1 MIKKRIF
8 KILRSIVLG
17 LLLLAVI
24 LVAASA
30 ISNINLPTH
39 SQVTERLSDVEK
51 ARLSE
56 VFHLR
61 TTLGDAAWPGWGQ
74 QQIPIIVYNE
84 EYAFL
89 VGYPNPPDGW
99 RKMPQ
104 NEWRGGPWEAVPDD
118 TFEGEVYYRQ
128 PLDDPEKT
136 PENFTV
142 LVGERWVATMGTLE
156 YGEISFYNQF
166 PDELPPNIRP
176 IVPYRLVWKLIMGNT
191 ETYIGGLEHESF
203 HAFQGSQALSRLA
216 AAEYVSPMEKQYP
229 WGDAVMQESWQN
241 ELDLLLQAVRAP
253 SDTECKDLARQFL
266 AARDQRREDSGLS
279 QEMVNYERQREWL
292 EGLAKYNEITIV
304 RLAGSFPGY
313 VPLATLSIDPGFK
326 HYSGSEKYW
335 STQIDEVKRLSGRE
349 GETRFY
355 YSGMAQAVI
364 LDRLMPGW
372 KEQAF
377 QPDVMLEDL
386 LRQAVE

>member
-1 MIKKRIF
+1 
-8 KILRSIVLG
+8 
-17 LLLLAVI
+17 
-24 LVAASA
+24 
-30 ISNINLPTH
+30 
-39 SQVTERLSDVEK
+39 
-51 ARLSE
+51 
-56 VFHLR
+56 
-61 TTLGDAAWPGWGQ
+61 
-74 QQIPIIVYNE
+74 
-84 EYAFL
+84 
-89 VGYPNPPDGW
+89 
-99 RKMPQ
+99 
-104 NEWRGGPWEAVPDD
+104 
-118 TFEGEVYYRQ
+118 
-128 PLDDPEKT
+128 
-136 PENFTV
+136 
-142 LVGERWVATMGTLE
+142 MGTLE